1 MKWYSNDY
9 EKLKTLL
16 KDANIPEQIVLKI
29 NNLDKDIDQVN
40 KIFDSMKNIL
50 PYIVEVCSTQVKINN
65 NMKIIDK
72 TVNILE
78 DNSLINS
85 SLCINMKSYLINN
98 DYEHYLEEY
107 KELNNTYSKFELLNR
122 RNELLGKLEKVAP
135 VWAND
140 IRTRNGIH
148 GENKCPNN
156 IKEAW
161 KYRQY
166 ELILDEI
173 GKESIDALQRKSQN
187 LSIDYRKKTEEY
199 ASKCAWYELLTRT
212 ECDIDMKQALKG
224 WELTIKKIGKGTGK
238 NAAKYKA
245 EARNLMAKC
254 QNAVPCWIMPINKAI
269 ESLKPGE
276 NEFDVIIIDEASQ
289 SDISSLAI
297 AYLGK
302 KMIVVG
308 DDKQVSPMAVG
319 VEINKINALEKM
331 YIKDKIPNSHL
342 YSSKTSLYDIAA
354 TTFQPLMLKEH
365 FRCVPEIIGFSNM
378 LSYDFKIKPLRDSS
392 SSNLLPAVVPYR
404 VDGRRIGKTNQLEAE
419 TIISLIKACLSL
431 KEYDDKTF
439 GVISLKEDEQTKLI
453 QSLMYKY
460 IDPIDIEKRKILVGS
475 ASNFQ
480 GDERDVIFLSMV
492 DSKNENGG
500 QLSFT
505 GVGPEESNKKRYNV
519 ATSRAKDQ
527 LWIVN
532 SLDASSDLKEGD
544 IRKRLLDYAKNP
556 KSFAIKQKEI
566 EQKADSIF
574 EVRVANKLISE
585 GYNIVPQYQVGAY
598 TLDIVV
604 ICQNR
609 KVAIECDG
617 ERYHSGKEKILEDMQ
632 RQAILERIG
641 WRFIRI
647 RGSQYFKN
655 PDETMRNVITKLEEL
670 KIYPEALNN
679 NEETR
684 TSELLEKVEIVSKKY
699 LESIQ
704 QNKET
709 EINYN
714 DILYALDTNKQ
725 EETVMN

>member
-1 MKWYSNDY
+1 MN
-9 EKLKTLL
+9 
-16 KDANIPEQIVLKI
+16 
-29 NNLDKDIDQVN
+29 
-40 KIFDSMKNIL
+40 
-50 PYIVEVCSTQVKINN
+50 
-65 NMKIIDK
+65 
-72 TVNILE
+72 
-78 DNSLINS
+78 
-85 SLCINMKSYLINN
+85 
-98 DYEHYLEEY
+98 
-107 KELNNTYSKFELLNR
+107 
-122 RNELLGKLEKVAP
+122 
-135 VWAND
+135 
-140 IRTRNGIH
+140 
-148 GENKCPNN
+148 
-156 IKEAW
+156 
-161 KYRQY
+161 
-166 ELILDEI
+166 
-173 GKESIDALQRKSQN
+173 
-187 LSIDYRKKTEEY
+187 
-199 ASKCAWYELLTRT
+199 
-212 ECDIDMKQALKG
+212 QALKG
-224 WELTIKKIGKGTGK
+224 WEYTIKKIGKGTGK
-238 NAAKYKA
+238 NAAKHKA

-254 QNAVPCWIMPINKAI
+254 QNAVPCWIMPMNKAI
-269 ESLKPGE
+269 ETLKPGE

-297 AYLGK
+297 AYFGK

-308 DDKQVSPMAVG
+308 DDKQVSPIQVG
-319 VEINKINALEKM
+319 IEIDKINTLEKA

-342 YSSKTSLYDIAA
+342 YGLKTSLYDIAA

-365 FRCVPEIIGFSNM
+365 FRCVPDIIGFSNM
-378 LSYDFKIKPLRDSS
+378 LSYDFKIRPLRDSS

-439 GVISLKEDEQTKLI
+439 GVISLKGDEQAKLI
-453 QSLMYKY
+453 RSLMYKY
-460 IDPIDIEKRKILVGS
+460 IDLIDIEKRKILVGN
-475 ASNFQ
+475 ASDFQ
-480 GDERDVIFLSMV
+480 GDERDVIFLSMI
-492 DSKNENGG
+492 DSRNESGG
-500 QLSFT
+500 QLSLT
-505 GVGPEESNKKRYNV
+505 SVGTEDSNKKRYNV
-519 ATSRAKDQ
+519 AASRAKDQ
-527 LWIVN
+527 MWVVH

-544 IRKRLLDYAKNP
+544 VRKRLLDYAKNP
-556 KSFAIKQKEI
+556 KSFAIKQREI

-604 ICQNR
+604 IYQNR

-617 ERYHSGKEKILEDMQ
+617 ERYHSGEEKICADMQ

-684 TSELLEKVEIVSKKY
+684 TSELLEKVEVESKKY

-704 QNKET
+704 QNKKT

>member
-404 VDGRRIGKTNQLEAE
+404 VEGRRIGKTNQLEAE